1 MWVELNMKIATNL
14 LISLIAFFIAISI
27 AIATGIELV
36 FNAVFLA
43 FAIQWIAFIPA
54 YIFQTE
60 KFYDLTGSLTYLLVI
75 WYSLTLSSDQFTN
88 LNGAN
93 IVIVLLI
100 SLWAIRLGSFL
111 FMRIHHD
118 GEDKRFRSIKPSASQ
133 FFMTWTLQGLWV
145 SLCSMC
151 ALTAISSNTGI
162 VTNAFFYIGLALFIL
177 GFTIEV
183 MADMEKSA
191 FKAIQ
196 ENKDKFITTGL
207 WARSRHP
214 NYFGEIVLRCG
225 IFLLCCRSFSG
236 IMWFSFLSP
245 VFVAVMLIKVTGVPG
260 HDKRA
265 LHLWASDPEYMQYRR
280 RTSLIIP
287 LPPRDVSHTRRAPA
301 SSMDSDG
308 ENRPLVILRHKTT
321 YSAVPTEDFEELP
334 VLSDD
339 DDDDDD
345 DGGALG
351 EQQSLGSLELL
362 GRG

>member
-1 MWVELNMKIATNL
+1 MKIATNL

-54 YIFQTE
+54 YVFQTE
-60 KFYDLTGSLTYLLVI
+60 KFYDLTGSLTYLSVI
-75 WYSLTLSSDQFTN
+75 WYSLAVSSDQFTN
-88 LNGAN
+88 LNVAN
-93 IVIVLLI
+93 IAIVLLI

-177 GFTIEV
+177 GFSIEV

-196 ENKDKFITTGL
+196 DNKDKFITTGL

-214 NYFGEIVLRCG
+214 NYFGEIVLWTG
-225 IFLLCCRSFSG
+225 IAIMSFSSLEG
-236 IMWFSFLSP
+236 LQYLTLISP
-245 VFVAVMLIKVTGVPG
+245 IFTYLLLVYVSGVRMLEARGDLKWG
-260 HDKRA
+260 D
-265 LHLWASDPEYMQYRR
+265 DPEYQDYKK
-280 RTSLIIP
+280 RT
-287 LPPRDVSHTRRAPA
+287 
-301 SSMDSDG
+301 
-308 ENRPLVILRHKTT
+308 
-321 YSAVPTEDFEELP
+321 P
-334 VLSDD
+334 VLFIKI
-339 DDDDDD
+339 
-345 DGGALG
+345 
-351 EQQSLGSLELL
+351 
-362 GRG
+362 

>member
-1 MWVELNMKIATNL
+1 MKIATNL
-14 LISLIAFFIAISI
+14 LIALIAFFIAISI

-177 GFTIEV
+177 GFAIEV

-191 FKAIQ
+191 FKANQ

-214 NYFGEIVLRCG
+214 NYFGEIVLWTG
-225 IFLLCCRSFSG
+225 IAVMSFSSLEG
-236 IMWFSFLSP
+236 LQYLTLISP
-245 VFVAVMLIKVTGVPG
+245 IFTYLLLVYVSGVRMLEARGDLKWG
-260 HDKRA
+260 D
-265 LHLWASDPEYMQYRR
+265 DPAYQEL
-280 RTSLIIP
+280 SLIHI
-287 LPPRDVSHTRRAPA
+287 
-301 SSMDSDG
+301 
-308 ENRPLVILRHKTT
+308 
-321 YSAVPTEDFEELP
+321 
-334 VLSDD
+334 
-339 DDDDDD
+339 
-345 DGGALG
+345 
-351 EQQSLGSLELL
+351 
-362 GRG
+362 

>member
-1 MWVELNMKIATNL
+1 MKIVTNL

-162 VTNAFFYIGLALFIL
+162 VTNAFFYTGLALFIL
-177 GFTIEV
+177 GFAIEV

-191 FKAIQ
+191 FKANQ

-214 NYFGEIVLRCG
+214 NYFGEIVLWTG
-225 IFLLCCRSFSG
+225 IAVMSFSSLEG
-236 IMWFSFLSP
+236 LQYLTLISP
-245 VFVAVMLIKVTGVPG
+245 IFTYLLLVYVSGVRMLEARGDLKWGDDPAYQEYK
-260 HDKRA
+260 KR
-265 LHLWASDPEYMQYRR
+265 
-280 RTSLIIP
+280 T
-287 LPPRDVSHTRRAPA
+287 
-301 SSMDSDG
+301 
-308 ENRPLVILRHKTT
+308 
-321 YSAVPTEDFEELP
+321 P
-334 VLSDD
+334 VLFIKI
-339 DDDDDD
+339 
-345 DGGALG
+345 
-351 EQQSLGSLELL
+351 
-362 GRG
+362 

>member
-1 MWVELNMKIATNL
+1 MKIATNL

-177 GFTIEV
+177 GFAIEV

-214 NYFGEIVLRCG
+214 NYFGEIVLWTG
-225 IFLLCCRSFSG
+225 IAVMSFSSLEG
-236 IMWFSFLSP
+236 LQYLTLISP
-245 VFVAVMLIKVTGVPG
+245 IFTYLLLVYVSGVRMLEARGDLKWG
-260 HDKRA
+260 DK
-265 LHLWASDPEYMQYRR
+265 PEYQEYKK
-280 RTSLIIP
+280 
-287 LPPRDVSHTRRAPA
+287 
-301 SSMDSDG
+301 
-308 ENRPLVILRHKTT
+308 KT
-321 YSAVPTEDFEELP
+321 P
-334 VLSDD
+334 VLFIKI
-339 DDDDDD
+339 
-345 DGGALG
+345 
-351 EQQSLGSLELL
+351 
-362 GRG
+362 

>member
-1 MWVELNMKIATNL
+1 MKIATNL
-14 LISLIAFFIAISI
+14 LIALIAFFIAISI

-151 ALTAISSNTGI
+151 ALTAISSTTG
-162 VTNAFFYIGLALFIL
+162 VVMNAFFYIGLALFIL
-177 GFTIEV
+177 GFVVEV
-183 MADMEKSA
+183 IADKQKSA
-191 FKAIQ
+191 FRANK
-196 ENKDKFITTGL
+196 ENKDKFITSGL
-207 WARSRHP
+207 WAKSRHP
-214 NYFGEIVLRCG
+214 NYFGEIVLWAG
-225 IFLLCCRSFSG
+225 IAVMSFSSLQG
-236 IMWFSFLSP
+236 LQYLTLISP
-245 VFVAVMLIKVTGVPG
+245 IFTYLLLVYVSGVRMLEARGDIKWGDNP
-260 HDKRA
+260 DYQDYKK
-265 LHLWASDPEYMQYRR
+265 
-280 RTSLIIP
+280 
-287 LPPRDVSHTRRAPA
+287 
-301 SSMDSDG
+301 
-308 ENRPLVILRHKTT
+308 KT
-321 YSAVPTEDFEELP
+321 PTLFFKLF
-334 VLSDD
+334 
-339 DDDDDD
+339 
-345 DGGALG
+345 
-351 EQQSLGSLELL
+351 
-362 GRG
+362 